1 MPERTLILLDV
12 DGVLVQPVGY
22 KTALHTLV
30 NHFAARM
37 GQPPYGPTDD
47 EIAVFEACGLTNEWD
62 SGAVCVSVLLLAA
75 LEACPE
81 VRRDTLDETFA
92 AIKAA
97 GVAIPRPDFTAVAR
111 AIARENI
118 DGRYP
123 AAHFLELLAGR
134 TDATHLALVRELLGD
149 VYAVIHTP
157 TTHAFQTLVLG
168 SERFARA
175 YRHPAAFESES
186 YLTTRDIAL
195 LDAATRERL
204 LAWAAMPQHGAAIYT
219 ARPSGPPADLPHEAP
234 IGDPPAGYPP
244 EAELAAELVGLAQK
258 MPLIGQGRV
267 GWLAWRNGRA
277 AAEYIKPSP
286 VQALTAIGAAL
297 SGSETD
303 SLLAAAALYEQGTV
317 TGPLARLR
325 DGATRVVVF
334 EDAAGG
340 IRAVRDAVDYLVR
353 AGLDVTVTGVGV
365 SPHADKQAALAP
377 VADHVIDEVNAGL
390 ALILDGWQ
398 PPGM

>member
-204 LAWAAMPQHGAAIYT
+204 PKATSPRAI
-219 ARPSGPPADLPHEAP
+219 
-234 IGDPPAGYPP
+234 
-244 EAELAAELVGLAQK
+244 
-258 MPLIGQGRV
+258 
-267 GWLAWRNGRA
+267 
-277 AAEYIKPSP
+277 
-286 VQALTAIGAAL
+286 
-297 SGSETD
+297 
-303 SLLAAAALYEQGTV
+303 
-317 TGPLARLR
+317 
-325 DGATRVVVF
+325 
-334 EDAAGG
+334 
-340 IRAVRDAVDYLVR
+340 
-353 AGLDVTVTGVGV
+353 
-365 SPHADKQAALAP
+365 
-377 VADHVIDEVNAGL
+377 
-390 ALILDGWQ
+390 
-398 PPGM
+398 